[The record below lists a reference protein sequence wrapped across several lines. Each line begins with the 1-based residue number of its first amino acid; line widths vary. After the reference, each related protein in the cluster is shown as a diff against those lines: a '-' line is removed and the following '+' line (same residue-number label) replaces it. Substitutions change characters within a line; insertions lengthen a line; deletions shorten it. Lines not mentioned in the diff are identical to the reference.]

1 MLANHFIP
9 ADEQADLTQ
18 FADALHRFCDAE
30 IEPHYRQWE
39 QAGLVPREV
48 FARMGEQGF
57 LCADVPEAYGGTGA
71 SALFSFAV
79 AAVLTQI
86 GRAHV

>member
-1 MLANHFIP
+1 MLTNHFLS

-18 FADALHRFCDAE
+18 FTDALNRFCDLE

-39 QAGLVPREV
+39 QAGRVPREV

-57 LCADVPEAYGGTGA
+57 LRPTAAPVPARCFR
-71 SALFSFAV
+71 L
-79 AAVLTQI
+79 
-86 GRAHV
+86 RWRRC